1 MKRRSKEL
9 LKPCI
14 LAVVLESK
22 GAELERVGVKGNKPE
37 AVFSTKY
44 IPEIKQQRSFYF
56 REENKYRKDT
66 SMTSVLSDTKL
77 APTDIL
83 VFWPLSAALQ
93 EHG

>member
-1 MKRRSKEL
+1 MKRRSKKL
-9 LKPCI
+9 LMPCI

-22 GAELERVGVKGNKPE
+22 DAELKRVDMKGNNSE
-37 AVFSTKY
+37 AVFSPKY
-44 IPEIKQQRSFYF
+44 IPGLKQQRSFYF

-66 SMTSVLSDTKL
+66 SMASVVSGTKL
-77 APTDIL
+77 APTGIL